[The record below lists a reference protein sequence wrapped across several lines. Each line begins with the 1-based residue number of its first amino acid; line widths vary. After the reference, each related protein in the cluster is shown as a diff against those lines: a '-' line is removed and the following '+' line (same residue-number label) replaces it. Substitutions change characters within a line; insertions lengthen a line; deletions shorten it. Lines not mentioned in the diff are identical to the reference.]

1 MTRHPIQA
9 ALAVVLL
16 LLMLP
21 LAACPGN
28 GYKNPDAPSSPNK

>member
-1 MTRHPIQA
+1 MTRLSMQA
-9 ALAVVLL
+9 AIAVVLM

>member
-1 MTRHPIQA
+1 MTRLSMQA
-9 ALAVVLL
+9 AIAIVLM

>member
-1 MTRHPIQA
+1 MTRLSIQA
-9 ALAVVLL
+9 AIAIVLM